1 MLIAILCDAGPD
13 LDKTERK
20 ITILVDKDG
29 NRQETRIGWP
39 DVGDVSIHWGLI
51 LHITREE
58 YILQENIAY
67 GNA

>member
-1 MLIAILCDAGPD
+1 MMIAILCDAGPD
-13 LDKTERK
+13 LDGSERK
-20 ITILVDKDG
+20 LSILLDQEG
-29 NRQETRIGWP
+29 CRHETRIGWP